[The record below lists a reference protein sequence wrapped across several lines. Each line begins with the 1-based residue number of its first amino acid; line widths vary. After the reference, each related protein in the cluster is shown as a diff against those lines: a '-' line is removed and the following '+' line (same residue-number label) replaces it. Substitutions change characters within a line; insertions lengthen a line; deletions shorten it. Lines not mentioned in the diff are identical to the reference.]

1 MDKIKKNFVICISDK
16 EKISNVEDK
25 ILKYG
30 QINFLQTGELYS
42 AKYGVDI
49 DNCIFDII
57 GFQFESDNQENL
69 EDMLDDFRE
78 DLDELNLNYELKDFD
93 TNEIIESIYF
103 ECREEM
109 IVHFTSAKTFNQEI
123 LRKIHIIQNLSK
135 KYNIPG
141 EIKDLNKITIKN
153 SSEKSCDFISITIKL
168 YSLLDD
174 DLKSLEKQVI
184 DELKKLGE
192 KFELEINHL
201 D

>member
-1 MDKIKKNFVICISDK
+1 MEKIKKNFVIHIGDK

-25 ILKYG
+25 IFKYG
-30 QINFLQTGELYS
+30 QINFLHTGELYS
-42 AKYGVDI
+42 AKYGIDI
-49 DNCIFDII
+49 DNCIFDVI
-57 GFQFESDNQENL
+57 GFQFESDNQKNL

-78 DLDELNLNYELKDFD
+78 ELDELNLNYELKDFD

-109 IVHFTSAKTFNQEI
+109 IVHFTSAKTFNHEI

-153 SSEKSCDFISITIKL
+153 SSKKSHEFISITIKL

-184 DELKKLGE
+184 DELEKLGE